1 MKFLKNE
8 EGVKMNKKE
17 ESLDIISLP
26 VELDKTKI
34 DSKYR
39 LALIAAQ
46 RAAELSLGAPSKLD
60 RKAKKVTTTAILEV
74 LSNKIEYITGEEAQR
89 IKEKI
94 SQIDV
99 KKLLED
105 KRKAIPD
112 LSELEKDLKVYLHG
126 KESAEK
132 MLEDLFTDNTEKP
145 VSEQEE

>member
-1 MKFLKNE
+1 
-8 EGVKMNKKE
+8 
-17 ESLDIISLP
+17 
-26 VELDKTKI
+26 
-34 DSKYR
+34 
-39 LALIAAQ
+39 
-46 RAAELSLGAPSKLD
+46 LGASSKLD